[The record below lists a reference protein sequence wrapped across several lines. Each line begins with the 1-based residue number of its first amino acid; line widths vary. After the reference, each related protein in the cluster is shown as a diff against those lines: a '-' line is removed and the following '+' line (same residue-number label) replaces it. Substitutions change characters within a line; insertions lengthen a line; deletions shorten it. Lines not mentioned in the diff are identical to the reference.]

1 MSETGDG
8 IEQSITA
15 RKMDASLKDTPVL
28 IKKTGRLGSGLEG
41 SIDSVNT
48 SVELNGKNRS
58 IGLAYK
64 EFNSLYKDY
73 IPYDGIFEC
82 YALAKQAGLPV
93 PTTFRATEDK
103 KGILM
108 TDLTHGGENVVISQ
122 NQVSLDDVTN
132 GTAALTGEKRGRA

>member
-1 MSETGDG
+1 MSETENG
-8 IEQSITA
+8 IEQSIIA
-15 RKMDASLKDTPVL
+15 KRMDASLKSIPVL

-41 SIDSVNT
+41 SIDRVHAT
-48 SVELNGKNRS
+48 VEMNGKSRS

-64 EFNSLYKDY
+64 ELREIHRKF

-82 YALAKQAGLPV
+82 YDLARQAGLPV

-108 TDLTHGGENVVISQ
+108 TDLTHG
-122 NQVSLDDVTN
+122 
-132 GTAALTGEKRGRA
+132 